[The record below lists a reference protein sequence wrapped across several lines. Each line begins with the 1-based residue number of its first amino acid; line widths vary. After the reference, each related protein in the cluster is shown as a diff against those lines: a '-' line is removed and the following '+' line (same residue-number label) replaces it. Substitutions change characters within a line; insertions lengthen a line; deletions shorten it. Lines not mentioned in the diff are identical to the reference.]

1 MERRFTWAAGLLM
14 VLIGVAVGVISYNS
28 GVEHGLAIAA
38 ASADIPAQSL
48 PPYMWHGFW
57 GFGLGPLGLVFFWFL
72 MFRLFFW
79 GGRGG
84 WRHGR
89 YGGPGAFE
97 EWHRQ
102 AHERMN
108 QQPPA
113 QSHGGA

>member
-28 GVEHGLAIAA
+28 GVAHGLAMAA
-38 ASADIPAQSL
+38 ASADTARPL
-48 PPYMWHGFW
+48 PPYMWHGPW
-57 GFGLGPLGLVFFWFL
+57 GFGLGPLGVVILWFL
-72 MFRLFFW
+72 LFRLFFW
-79 GGRGG
+79 GGRHG

-108 QQPPA
+108 QAQPPV
-113 QSHGGA
+113 QPQGGA

>member
-1 MERRFTWAAGLLM
+1 MERRFTWAAGLVM
-14 VLIGVAVGVISYNS
+14 VLIGIAVGVISYNS
-28 GVEHGLAIAA
+28 GVEHGLALAA
-38 ASADIPAQSL
+38 AAGDLPARSL
-48 PPYMWHGFW
+48 PPYMWHGW

-72 MFRLFFW
+72 LFRLFW

-108 QQPPA
+108 QPQTPA
-113 QSHGGA
+113 RPQTGA